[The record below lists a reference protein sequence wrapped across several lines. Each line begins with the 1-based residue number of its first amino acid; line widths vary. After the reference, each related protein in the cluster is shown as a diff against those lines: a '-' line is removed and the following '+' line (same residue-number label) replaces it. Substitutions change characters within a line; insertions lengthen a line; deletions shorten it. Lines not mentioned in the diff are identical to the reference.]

1 MAGAKAALQHLLD
14 RARQPEFGRAPHLLG
29 GERGRGGADRF
40 AGARQQVAARIDDGD
55 VLRPQARHG
64 GGDEVE
70 DRLDALAVQ
79 PADACHGQHHAGLRV
94 LAIARERLAA
104 RQHEMHAHAAD
115 TLHGADGAGDLAL
128 QRAGLV
134 DLLLE
139 LGGDEAVG
147 TIEDLVADRAA
158 GGQTLAGQRH
168 ACLGHLI
175 GRYQDLAAVGGDTI
189 GDVAAGELIDH
200 LGGIAQ
206 VKVTIEQGHRL
217 GAAAQCHKRQH
228 PEHAESDGA
237 HRGEPGQD
245 PRLAALPR
253 GPSSLS
259 PLRPQG
265 GVFRRGKVTRCAYPA
280 VNGAADCAGWER
292 STTRRGRTAT
302 LLHVPTNGL
311 QHCRNTGRTRGA
323 AGMKSSHMTTYIVIS
338 MVLGIAVGGLIHNE
352 FADPATQK
360 LFATYISFGSVIFL
374 RLIKM
379 IIAPLVF
386 STLVVGIGH
395 MSDAGAV
402 GRVGGKAM
410 LWFVSASLVSLGLG
424 LVLVNLFEPGV
435 GIHKVA
441 SGVSS
446 GIDAH
451 AMTLDGFVKHVF
463 PDSAIRPMV
472 DNEILQIV
480 VFSIF
485 FGVACAAMGERARLV
500 LEGIEG
506 LSHIILRVT
515 GYVMKLAPLAVFCA
529 MAATISTNGLGILV
543 NYAKFMGEFYFGL
556 ACLWVV
562 LIVVGFIFL
571 GPSVRRLILLVRE
584 PFLLA
589 FSTASSEAAYP
600 KMLEQLAKFP
610 ISRNISSFIL
620 PLGYSFNLDG
630 TMMYCT
636 FASVFIAQAYDIPLS
651 LGTQLAM
658 LLTLMLTS
666 KGVAGV
672 PRASLVVIAATLN
685 QFSLPDEGL
694 LLILGI
700 DTFLDM
706 GRSATNV
713 IGNSLATAV
722 VAKWEGQL
730 ISDVDTMEMI
740 EEMEVEPI

>member
-1 MAGAKAALQHLLD
+1 MISGTLD
-14 RARQPEFGRAPHLLG
+14 NQGDA
-29 GERGRGGADRF
+29 
-40 AGARQQVAARIDDGD
+40 VA
-55 VLRPQARHG
+55 
-64 GGDEVE
+64 
-70 DRLDALAVQ
+70 
-79 PADACHGQHHAGLRV
+79 
-94 LAIARERLAA
+94 
-104 RQHEMHAHAAD
+104 
-115 TLHGADGAGDLAL
+115 
-128 QRAGLV
+128 
-134 DLLLE
+134 
-139 LGGDEAVG
+139 
-147 TIEDLVADRAA
+147 
-158 GGQTLAGQRH
+158 
-168 ACLGHLI
+168 
-175 GRYQDLAAVGGDTI
+175 
-189 GDVAAGELIDH
+189 
-200 LGGIAQ
+200 
-206 VKVTIEQGHRL
+206 
-217 GAAAQCHKRQH
+217 
-228 PEHAESDGA
+228 
-237 HRGEPGQD
+237 
-245 PRLAALPR
+245 
-253 GPSSLS
+253 
-259 PLRPQG
+259 
-265 GVFRRGKVTRCAYPA
+265 
-280 VNGAADCAGWER
+280 
-292 STTRRGRTAT
+292 
-302 LLHVPTNGL
+302 
-311 QHCRNTGRTRGA
+311 
-323 AGMKSSHMTTYIVIS
+323 MKSSRMTTYILIA
-338 MVLGIAVGGLIHNE
+338 MVLGIAVGGVVHDQFVTPASQKV
-352 FADPATQK
+352 FAG
-360 LFATYISFGSVIFL
+360 YISIGSMIFL

-410 LWFVSASLVSLGLG
+410 LWFVSASLVSLTLG
-424 LVLVNLFEPGV
+424 LILVNVFEPGA
-435 GIHKVA
+435 GIHKVV

-451 AMTLDGFVKHVF
+451 AMTLDGFIKHVF
-463 PDSAIRPMV
+463 PDSAMRPMV

-485 FGVACAAMGERARLV
+485 FGVACAAMGERAKIV

-529 MAATISTNGLGILV
+529 MAATIATNGLGILL

-556 ACLWVV
+556 VCLWILLV
-562 LIVVGFIFL
+562 LVGFIIL
-571 GPSVRRLILLVRE
+571 GPSVKRLVSLVRE

-610 ISRNISSFIL
+610 ISRNISSFVL

-636 FASVFIAQAYDIPLS
+636 FASIFIAQAYDIPLS
-651 LGTQLAM
+651 TGTQIAM

-672 PRASLVVIAATLN
+672 PRASLVVIAATLS
-685 QFSLPDEGL
+685 QFSLPEEGL
-694 LLILGI
+694 LLLIGI

-730 ISDVDTMEMI
+730 VADIDTTEMI
-740 EEMEVEPI
+740 EEMEVEPA

>member
-1 MAGAKAALQHLLD
+1 
-14 RARQPEFGRAPHLLG
+14 
-29 GERGRGGADRF
+29 
-40 AGARQQVAARIDDGD
+40 
-55 VLRPQARHG
+55 
-64 GGDEVE
+64 
-70 DRLDALAVQ
+70 
-79 PADACHGQHHAGLRV
+79 
-94 LAIARERLAA
+94 
-104 RQHEMHAHAAD
+104 
-115 TLHGADGAGDLAL
+115 
-128 QRAGLV
+128 
-134 DLLLE
+134 
-139 LGGDEAVG
+139 
-147 TIEDLVADRAA
+147 
-158 GGQTLAGQRH
+158 
-168 ACLGHLI
+168 
-175 GRYQDLAAVGGDTI
+175 
-189 GDVAAGELIDH
+189 
-200 LGGIAQ
+200 
-206 VKVTIEQGHRL
+206 
-217 GAAAQCHKRQH
+217 
-228 PEHAESDGA
+228 
-237 HRGEPGQD
+237 
-245 PRLAALPR
+245 
-253 GPSSLS
+253 
-259 PLRPQG
+259 
-265 GVFRRGKVTRCAYPA
+265 
-280 VNGAADCAGWER
+280 
-292 STTRRGRTAT
+292 
-302 LLHVPTNGL
+302 
-311 QHCRNTGRTRGA
+311 
-323 AGMKSSHMTTYIVIS
+323 MKSSRMTTWILIA
-338 MVLGIAVGGLIHNE
+338 MVLGIAVGGLVHDQ
-352 FADPATQK
+352 FPSPATQK
-360 LFATYISFGSVIFL
+360 VFAGYVSLGSMVFL

-410 LWFVSASLVSLGLG
+410 LWFVTASLVSLTLG
-424 LVLVNLFEPGV
+424 LILVNLFEPGAGV
-435 GIHKVA
+435 HKVV

-451 AMTLDGFVKHVF
+451 ALSVDGFVKHVF
-463 PDSAIRPMV
+463 PDSALRPMV

-485 FGVACAAMGERARLV
+485 FGVACASMGERAKLV
-500 LEGIEG
+500 LEATEG

-529 MAATISTNGLGILV
+529 MAATIATNGLGILL

-556 ACLWVV
+556 VCLWLLLV
-562 LIVVGFIFL
+562 LAGFVIL
-571 GPSVRRLILLVRE
+571 GPGVKRLVLLVRE

-610 ISRNISSFIL
+610 VSRNISSFVL

-651 LGTQLAM
+651 TGTQIAM

-672 PRASLVVIAATLN
+672 PRASLVVIAATLS
-685 QFSLPDEGL
+685 QFNLPEEGL
-694 LLILGI
+694 LLLLGI

-730 ISDVDTMEMI
+730 VADEDTREMI
-740 EEMEVEPI
+740 EEMEVEPA